1 MDRDLLFSRLQ
12 VLQKQLCE
20 MVNGQ
25 ENLTDPAVVALSEEA
40 DRLIVELQR
49 NRMKESARYRAAAG
63 QSERFAGS
71 QPPEKIR
78 EQRGAIILKQP

>member
-1 MDRDLLFSRLQ
+1 M
-12 VLQKQLCE
+12 LQKQLHE

-49 NRMKESARYRAAAG
+49 NRMKESARYRAAE
-63 QSERFAGS
+63 QSKRFARS
-71 QPPEKIR
+71 
-78 EQRGAIILKQP
+78 

>member
-1 MDRDLLFSRLQ
+1 MNRDLLFSRLQ
-12 VLQKQLCE
+12 MLQKQLCE

-49 NRMKESARYRAAAG
+49 NRMKESARYRAAE

-71 QPPEKIR
+71 QPPEEIR
-78 EQRGAIILKQP
+78 EQRSAIILKQP

>member
-12 VLQKQLCE
+12 MLQKQLCE

-49 NRMKESARYRAAAG
+49 FRMKNSARSRSAG
-63 QSERFAGS
+63 QSERFAGT

-78 EQRGAIILKQP
+78 KQRGAIFLKQS